1 MKIGGITLKQ
11 IDSGQA
17 LRAAGCGV
25 AGFLAAGCCLDGRA
39 PLTAGFLAACQPGK
53 NAAAALCGG
62 MLGAFA
68 FLDFGPALR
77 CCGILAL
84 VYTAVSAFRETS
96 WFQYPLFRPA
106 AAAAATL
113 AVELVYLLQIGPT
126 GPGLLRLGA
135 CTALSALLCH
145 YCSLL
150 LREAGVP
157 KRRASRE
164 ADGLRRRLRLGPAS

>member
-11 IDSGQA
+11 IDSGQV

-106 AAAAATL
+106 AAAAFTMEYSPLTL
-113 AVELVYLLQIGPT
+113 
-126 GPGLLRLGA
+126 
-135 CTALSALLCH
+135 
-145 YCSLL
+145 
-150 LREAGVP
+150 
-157 KRRASRE
+157 
-164 ADGLRRRLRLGPAS
+164 

>member
-11 IDSGQA
+11 IDSGQV

-84 VYTAVSAFRETS
+84 KT
-96 WFQYPLFRPA
+96 
-106 AAAAATL
+106 
-113 AVELVYLLQIGPT
+113 
-126 GPGLLRLGA
+126 
-135 CTALSALLCH
+135 
-145 YCSLL
+145 
-150 LREAGVP
+150 
-157 KRRASRE
+157 
-164 ADGLRRRLRLGPAS
+164 

>member
-11 IDSGQA
+11 IDSGQV

-84 VYTAVSAFRETS
+84 VYTAVL
-96 WFQYPLFRPA
+96 P
-106 AAAAATL
+106 TL
-113 AVELVYLLQIGPT
+113 PVSNQTHGCKSS
-126 GPGLLRLGA
+126 LGA
-135 CTALSALLCH
+135 SELHEVRC
-145 YCSLL
+145 
-150 LREAGVP
+150 
-157 KRRASRE
+157 
-164 ADGLRRRLRLGPAS
+164 